1 MNSGR
6 RALQVGP
13 VPDGEEDLKGR
24 LFTLEVVEVAAPDG
38 EGRAEEHPLV
48 VVADLMAEPVDR
60 NRRGKNRMP
69 TDRAVNLAMRRV
81 SSHPLVLPRFSL
93 FFFHLRFRNDPFN

>member
-24 LFTLEVVEVAAPDG
+24 PFTLEVVEVAAPDG
-38 EGRAEEHPLV
+38 EGRAEEHPLAV
-48 VVADLMAEPVDR
+48 VVADLMAEPADR

-81 SSHPLVLPRFSL
+81 SSHPLVL
-93 FFFHLRFRNDPFN
+93 LRFRNDPFN